1 MSIIKRVKL
10 LIQQIISSFRIR
22 DVCLHMLWTHATALY
37 HNETSGVENT
47 TANLVIN
54 VSSQNE
60 SLLYLASKEVTFAL
74 LFIRNR
80 LYFRWI
86 RLHVFV
92 IDIAHEDIRIQ
103 HVIGCDIEEKKTCR
117 RVMIIFLQGTSQATS
132 LACKLPR
139 ESLSPLRSNQVGV
152 TS

>member
-22 DVCLHMLWTHATALY
+22 DVCLHMLSTHATALY
-37 HNETSGVENT
+37 HIETSGVENT

-54 VSSQNE
+54 VSSHNE
-60 SLLYLASKEVTFAL
+60 SLLYIASKEVNFAL

-80 LYFRWI
+80 LYLRWI

-103 HVIGCDIEEKKTCR
+103 HVIGCDIQEKKTCR
-117 RVMIIFLQGTSQATS
+117 RVMIIFL
-132 LACKLPR
+132 
-139 ESLSPLRSNQVGV
+139 
-152 TS
+152 